1 MDTEK
6 KSQQNNLHFQLILAG
21 LEELN
26 RYGLQNFSVR
36 RIAAKCG
43 VSCAAP
49 YKHFA
54 DKHSFIASIIEYVNT
69 KWNER
74 QEIVLEKYPSPV
86 RKQLLEISLEYIRF
100 LVENSYFRAIIMAK
114 DDAFDKIYGSLRGR
128 LTMLS
133 AELIGKYCEQVGMP
147 PEVRTRKTF
156 VVRSL
161 IYGAALMFDNGELPY
176 TPENMAHVAYSIDRE
191 FDLA

>member
-1 MDTEK
+1 MATEK
-6 KSQQNNLHFQLILAG
+6 QPQQNSLHDQLIQAG

-26 RYGLQNFSVR
+26 EYGLHGFSVR

-54 DKHSFIASIIEYVNT
+54 DKHGFIAAIIEYVNT
-69 KWNER
+69 KWTGR
-74 QEIVLEKYPSPV
+74 QEYVIEKYPFPV

-100 LVENSYFRAIIMAK
+100 LVENAYFRTIIMTK
-114 DDAFDKIYGSLRGR
+114 DDAFDKVYGSLRSR
-128 LTMLS
+128 LTNLS
-133 AELIGKYCEQVGMP
+133 AELINKYCDEVSMP
-147 PEVRTRKTF
+147 PEVRTRKIF

-176 TPENMAHVAYSIDRE
+176 TPQNMAHVAFSIDRE
-191 FDLA
+191 FDLP